1 MEAKSV
7 EDKTFG
13 EVVKELP
20 RRAAAMVS
28 KFIGAKGAILALA
41 TWLMMAGKVE
51 SWVWLVVALVV
62 IFGREVFKH
71 LKDIR

>member
-1 MEAKSV
+1 MEEKGFV
-7 EDKTFG
+7 QL
-13 EVVKELP
+13 VKELP
-20 RRAAAMVS
+20 SRFAAMVS

-41 TWLMMAGKVE
+41 TWLMLEDKIE
-51 SWVWLVVALVV
+51 SWAWLVVALVV